1 MRSHES
7 GRLGGT
13 NLATADR
20 MVYSARSTWGAK
32 CMKRFPPPVR
42 GGYVGGGGS
51 LSVHRSVKKQPT
63 DLEGERLDLYLVAVE
78 DRNL

>member
-20 MVYSARSTWGAK
+20 MVYSARSTYGAK

-42 GGYVGGGGS
+42 GGSGVGGGS
-51 LSVHRSVKKQPT
+51 LSVHRSVKKEPT